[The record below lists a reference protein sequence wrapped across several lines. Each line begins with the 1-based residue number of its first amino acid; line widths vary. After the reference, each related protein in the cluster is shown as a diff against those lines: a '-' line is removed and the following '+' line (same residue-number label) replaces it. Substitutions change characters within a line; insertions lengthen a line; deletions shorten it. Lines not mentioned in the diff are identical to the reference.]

1 MTPEELKTLYKTVF
15 ATDDGVRVL
24 NDMATRFSVHS
35 STFSTEPTE
44 TAYREGQRTV
54 VLFLLAMIADQKK
67 PEEIANE

>member
-1 MTPEELKTLYKTVF
+1 MKPEELKILYKTVF

-24 NDMATRFSVHS
+24 NDMAQRFCVHS

-54 VLFLLAMIADQKK
+54 VLFLLQMIADQKK
-67 PEEIANE
+67 SEETANE